1 MHKNPNTK
9 IIMGGNII
17 ENLPALDTIITIR
30 IDFPKN
36 NFFFFKVDQEHSHLV
51 GDKFV
56 NGDTYGLLF
65 LCSWSFTF

>member
-36 NFFFFKVDQEHSHLV
+36 NFIFFK
-51 GDKFV
+51 
-56 NGDTYGLLF
+56 
-65 LCSWSFTF
+65 